1 MIFDLSGIVIENK
14 HFDKSITH
22 LLIVGALFFKKCS
35 FFIKS
40 ALSGQ
45 YRMLPLI
52 SKYAL
57 DLLTLYTKIC
67 HHYHKL
73 NF

>member
-22 LLIVGALFFKKCS
+22 LLIAEALFFKKCS

-45 YRMLPLI
+45 YRMLP
-52 SKYAL
+52 
-57 DLLTLYTKIC
+57 
-67 HHYHKL
+67 
-73 NF
+73 